1 VRKSQFYGSTTK
13 GPRRSLLITLPTN
26 IREKYGVKTGDT
38 FRLIDLDGV
47 FVLTPM
53 APMVP
58 ALARK
63 IEQARLEAGLSI
75 DDLLHSLHE
84 QRQRYSQ
91 EKCGDVNNPGN

>member
-1 VRKSQFYGSTTK
+1 MDVIIQVRSRGI
-13 GPRRSLLITLPTN
+13 ITLPAN
-26 IREKYGVKTGDT
+26 IRDKYGIKTGDT

-58 ALARK
+58 ELARK
-63 IEQARLEAGLSI
+63 IEQARLEAGLSM
-75 DDLLHSLHE
+75 DDYIHSLRE

-91 EKCGDVNNPGN
+91 EKYGDANNPENKASA

>member
-1 VRKSQFYGSTTK
+1 MDVIIQVRSRGV
-13 GPRRSLLITLPTN
+13 ITLPTN
-26 IREKYGVKTGDT
+26 IREKYDIKTGDT

-58 ALARK
+58 ELARE
-63 IEQARLEAGLSI
+63 IEQACLEAGMSI
-75 DDLLHSLHE
+75 DDLLHSLRE

-91 EKCGDVNNPGN
+91 EKYGDTNNPGNKASS

>member
-1 VRKSQFYGSTTK
+1 MDVIIQVRSRGV
-13 GPRRSLLITLPTN
+13 ITLPAN
-26 IREKYGVKTGDT
+26 IREKYGIKAGDT
-38 FRLIDLDGV
+38 FHLVDLDGV

-58 ALARK
+58 ELARK

-75 DDLLHSLHE
+75 DDLLHSLRK

-91 EKCGDVNNPGN
+91 DKYGDANNPENKASA